1 MNLTKQSYALDC
13 TPIDPDCSCF
23 TCKNYTRSYL
33 HLVAGK
39 ETGAQLITIHN
50 IAYQLRLMTDVR
62 NSIIDG
68 SFPNFVV
75 NFMIEQFPDKN
86 FPGWVRDAL
95 LDAGIPLPETPE
107 K

>member
-1 MNLTKQSYALDC
+1 MQLTKQSFALDC
-13 TPIDPDCSCF
+13 TPIDVECACF

-50 IAYQLRLMTDVR
+50 IAYQLRLMIDVR

-68 SFPNFVV
+68 TFPDFVI
-75 NFMIEQFPDKN
+75 NFMKLQFPEGN
-86 FPGWVRDAL
+86 YPAWVREAL
-95 LDAGIPLPETPE
+95 LDAGITLPE
-107 K
+107 